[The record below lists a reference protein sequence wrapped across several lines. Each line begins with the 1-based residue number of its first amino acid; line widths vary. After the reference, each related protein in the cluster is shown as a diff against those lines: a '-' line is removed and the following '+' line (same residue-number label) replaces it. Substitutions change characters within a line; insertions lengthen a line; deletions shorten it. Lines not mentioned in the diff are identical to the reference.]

1 MHSSKREW
9 HEAHAEIFEL
19 NGEGF
24 GDSFNDND
32 ATFYLPPPR
41 IDLGLSFCF
50 TNAFLYPE
58 ANGKTCVDFLIPQ
71 QKWRMNS

>member
-24 GDSFNDND
+24 GDGFNDND
-32 ATFYLPPPR
+32 TTFYLLRPR

-50 TNAFLYPE
+50 TKAF
-58 ANGKTCVDFLIPQ
+58 AIPGGEWENLCGFSDTPS
-71 QKWRMNS
+71 KMALE